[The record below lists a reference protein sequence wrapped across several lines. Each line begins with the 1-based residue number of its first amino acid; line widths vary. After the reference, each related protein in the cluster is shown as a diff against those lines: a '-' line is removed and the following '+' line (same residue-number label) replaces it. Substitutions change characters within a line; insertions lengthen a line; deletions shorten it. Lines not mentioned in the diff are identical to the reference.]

1 MFKVTLSTP
10 AVVKA
15 EDLAELVRIVGVPV
29 VIEPVS
35 GAEAVTGSK
44 TKAAK
49 PAAVGPDGERV
60 KRTYKPRVKKDA
72 PPADPVPE
80 AGDTPEAGEPP
91 APEGTVETAVVSEE
105 KPVKAAAK
113 PAAKAAAKP
122 AAKKAATKEKPA
134 ADPAAKL
141 DSEELLQRFSLLID
155 SNYDDALAVLE
166 GFGASSFGNL
176 KETEWP
182 AFDEKLKELGF

>member
-35 GAEAVTGSK
+35 GAGVVVGAK
-44 TKAAK
+44 TKGAK

-72 PPADPVPE
+72 PPADPTPE
-80 AGDTPEAGEPP
+80 AGDAPEGGEPP
-91 APEGTVETAVVSEE
+91 APQGTAETAAVSKE

-122 AAKKAATKEKPA
+122 AAKAATKAKPA

-141 DSEELLQRFSLLID
+141 DSEELLQRFSQLID

>member
-1 MFKVTLSTP
+1 M
-10 AVVKA
+10 
-15 EDLAELVRIVGVPV
+15 
-29 VIEPVS
+29 VS
-35 GAEAVTGSK
+35 
-44 TKAAK
+44 
-49 PAAVGPDGERV
+49 
-60 KRTYKPRVKKDA
+60 KD
-72 PPADPVPE
+72 
-80 AGDTPEAGEPP
+80 
-91 APEGTVETAVVSEE
+91 

-141 DSEELLQRFSLLID
+141 DSEELLQRFSQLID